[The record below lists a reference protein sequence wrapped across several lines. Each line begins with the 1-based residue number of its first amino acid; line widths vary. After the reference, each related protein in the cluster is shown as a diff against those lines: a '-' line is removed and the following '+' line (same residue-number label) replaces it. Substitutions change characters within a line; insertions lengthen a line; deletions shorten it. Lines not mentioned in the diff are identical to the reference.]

1 MSIKPFEGNSKW
13 MNKVD
18 FKNDNIDFFFT
29 QRKVVECVEYIDES
43 NLERKEK
50 KKTVMYNF
58 LAINLPTPKKYYEK
72 IKIEIW
78 GDKELNYIGE
88 LLNIKGSSP
97 NFMIKLN
104 DDTQIFVKLIYD
116 NNDDDIKTYYRFIP
130 VLKRYQKI

>member
-1 MSIKPFEGNSKW
+1 M
-13 MNKVD
+13 
-18 FKNDNIDFFFT
+18 
-29 QRKVVECVEYIDES
+29 C
-43 NLERKEK
+43 
-50 KKTVMYNF
+50 NF
-58 LAINLPTPKKYYEK
+58 LAINLPAPKKYYTN

-88 LLNIKGSSP
+88 LVNTKGNPP

-104 DDTQIFVKLIYD
+104 DDSQIFIKLIYY